1 MSYNVPNIETV
12 LRYIEAQ
19 GRPVTWNELKE
30 VYSVGD
36 CIPFRSKLRTR
47 ICKLVRQGYLL
58 KAGSDEW
65 VINPRMHQVVA

>member
-19 GRPVTWNELKE
+19 GRPVTWNELKD

-36 CIPFRSKLRTR
+36 CNAFRSKLRTR
-47 ICKLVRQGYLL
+47 ICKLVRQGYLVKL
-58 KAGSDEW
+58 DMDTW
-65 VINPRMHQVVA
+65 TINKRNIVA